1 MGDGEIV
8 IVITERQSPQTPRGP
23 QPPRGPQTPR
33 ERHDLESPDVLKRR
47 RRAKSAIPAYPNA
60 GSGEVHR

>member
-8 IVITERQSPQTPRGP
+8 IVITERQSPQT
-23 QPPRGPQTPR
+23 PRGPQTPR